1 MGRKRKE
8 INPIKIYELS
18 SQGMTQKEMA
28 QELGVSHV
36 TLAKRMGEIR
46 AQQGILLDYRNIRSL
61 HLTALQYRIIES
73 ITPEKIE
80 NASLAEKIKAVK
92 ILMDMELKITKPEH
106 IKIKGLLYY
115 LVEAEK
121 REKYLK
127 KDNSDDRNIQ
137 HELIPKA

>member
-1 MGRKRKE
+1 
-8 INPIKIYELS
+8 
-18 SQGMTQKEMA
+18 MA
-28 QELGVSHV
+28 KELGVSHV

-73 ITPEKIE
+73 ITPENIE

-127 KDNSDDRNIQ
+127 TVNDDRNIQ
-137 HELIPKA
+137 HELIPEA